1 MIHKQYS
8 SKKQHLTD
16 ESQTALFA
24 QSLAKL
30 CDELEAAVPGLVL
43 YLQGELGAGKTS
55 FSRAFIQTFLP
66 GQRVKS
72 PTYTLV
78 ESYAAP
84 NMTLF
89 HFDLYRLCEP
99 EELEYIGIRDL
110 LVAPFIALVEWPS
123 KGQGVLPEADLVLNL
138 NRLVEGRELI
148 LQACSEQGETLLA
161 KLDT

>member
-1 MIHKQYS
+1 MIHNQYS
-8 SKKQHLTD
+8 SKKQALAD

-24 QSLAKL
+24 QAIAKL
-30 CDELEAAVPGLVL
+30 CQELKAEAPGLVI
-43 YLQGELGAGKTS
+43 YLQGDLGAGKTS

-78 ESYAAP
+78 ESYPTPSA
-84 NMTLF
+84 TLY

-123 KGQGVLPEADLVLNL
+123 KGQGVLPNADLVLNL
-138 NRLVEGRELI
+138 KVLSEGREVI
-148 LQACSEQGETLLA
+148 LQSCSEQGEALLA

>member
-1 MIHKQYS
+1 M
-8 SKKQHLTD
+8 
-16 ESQTALFA
+16 FA

-30 CDELEAAVPGLVL
+30 CDKLDVATPGLVV

-78 ESYAAP
+78 ESYATA

-110 LVAPFIALVEWPS
+110 LVTPFIALVEWPS
-123 KGQGVLPEADLVLNL
+123 KGQGVLPKADLVLNL
-138 NRLVEGRELI
+138 NLIDEGRELI
-148 LQACSEQGETLLA
+148 LQACSVQGEALLA
-161 KLDT
+161 KLES

>member
-1 MIHKQYS
+1 MS
-8 SKKQHLTD
+8 D

-24 QSLAKL
+24 QNLAKT
-30 CDELEAAVPGLVL
+30 CQKIEAAAPGLVI

-78 ESYAAP
+78 ESYVTPAL
-84 NMTLF
+84 TLY

-110 LVAPFIALVEWPS
+110 LVPPFMALVEWPT
-123 KGQGVLPEADLVLNL
+123 KGQGVLPKADLVLQL
-138 NRLVEGRELI
+138 TRLGEGRELS
-148 LQACSEQGETLLA
+148 LQASSELGEALLA
-161 KLDT
+161 KLGN